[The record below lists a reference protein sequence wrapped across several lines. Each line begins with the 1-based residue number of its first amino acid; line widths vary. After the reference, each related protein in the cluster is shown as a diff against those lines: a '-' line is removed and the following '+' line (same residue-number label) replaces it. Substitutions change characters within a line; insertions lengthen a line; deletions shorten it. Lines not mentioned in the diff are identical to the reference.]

1 MFASEDLDGSIA
13 FDYDVMIDV
22 VQLFTCFRLRWRWC
36 HFPEEPARWKLWGEP
51 STFLCSLRPPGRQVS
66 LNSDSDN
73 NAERHFVF
81 ICNLVDTN
89 DSGFLAR

>member
-1 MFASEDLDGSIA
+1 MLFSRSPFSARGGDGATSLKN
-13 FDYDVMIDV
+13 
-22 VQLFTCFRLRWRWC
+22 QQCG
-36 HFPEEPARWKLWGEP
+36 GEP
-51 STFLCSLRPPGRQVS
+51 PPLLCSFRPPGRRVS

-89 DSGFLAR
+89 DSGFLARTKREFDF